1 MIFLLDHFGFS
12 MCVTVSK
19 KLVLFGGQTS
29 VKYLFTGGGTGGHI
43 YPALAIADEI
53 RRQKP
58 EAEILFVGRKDK
70 LESRVVPNQKFE
82 IKFVRSLPFPRG
94 WSPVKLLFFSGVLFM
109 GILQSTIIL
118 MRFRPKMII
127 GTGGYVSAPILFAY
141 GFLRKIRLFRSKVFL
156 YEPNACP
163 GLLNKVSA
171 RFADC
176 VGVGFDETASW
187 FDKGTV
193 AKVGYP
199 VRREF
204 KESDKIKAR
213 TNLGI
218 DQSREVVLVL
228 GGSGGSRA
236 INQALFSALPRLI
249 KNPNI
254 FVFHITGNRSDSE
267 TIADE
272 TSLSKNINQSNIEG
286 FYRQVDYVDEMSQV
300 YAAAD
305 LIVCRG
311 GAGTLTELG
320 VVGRPSIV
328 IPASVAADDHQVANA
343 RQIEMI
349 GAGKVLYEKARWMDG
364 DIEIYIDP
372 KRVFEIVS
380 DTLND
385 KEELKKMSFAAL
397 SSQQT
402 DNLKLIVE
410 LLESM
415 NEGKSIAISKF
426 DPSSKSLRVSVA
438 PNEILG
444 WVENRI
450 EQCGGLSQLPR
461 DEINYYCYRAD
472 RMLAS
477 SAWLEIPLGVRNV
490 GVKLVGLLKYQ
501 QHRQTLLHV
510 LLDKKPVNRLKR
522 SLGGDYLHNGI
533 LRRNIIERGLTMLGV
548 RDVNTQLAL
557 EQALLEDPYFEVR
570 SAAARLLGQLSLP
583 NAKSEDVLMRALM
596 DGSAVVKVEVLAAV
610 GAVAKG
616 PTILSTVK
624 NYYQHPNWMLRMAV
638 VQTLETAHKRG
649 EIEAEQL
656 KYELQQIH
664 SISSHFEPNFLL
676 ANRLR
681 DLTKQALSAID
692 QSIGE

>member
-1 MIFLLDHFGFS
+1 VIFLLDYFGFS

-29 VKYLFTGGGTGGHI
+29 VKYLFTGGGTGGHV

-82 IKFVRSLPFPRG
+82 IKFVRSLPFPRS
-94 WSPVKLLFFSGVLFM
+94 WSPVKLLFFAGILCV

-187 FDKGTV
+187 FDKGIV

-204 KESDKIKAR
+204 KGLDKIKAR

-236 INQALFSALPRLI
+236 INQALILALPNLI

-267 TIADE
+267 TFPDE
-272 TSLSKNINQSNIEG
+272 TSLSKNINQSKIEG
-286 FYRQVDYVDEMSQV
+286 FYRQVDYVDDISQV

-328 IPASVAADDHQVANA
+328 IPASIAADDHQVANA

-349 GAGKVLYEKARWMDG
+349 GAGKVLYEKAKWMDG
-364 DIEIYIDP
+364 NIEIYIDP
-372 KRVFEIVS
+372 KRVFEVVS

-385 KEELKKMSFAAL
+385 KEGLRKMSFAAL
-397 SSQQT
+397 SSQET
-402 DNLKLIVE
+402 DSLKLIVE

-415 NEGKSIAISKF
+415 NEGQSIAISKS
-426 DPSSKSLRVSVA
+426 DVSPNPLRVSVE
-438 PNEILG
+438 PNKILG

-461 DEINYYCYRAD
+461 DEINYYCYQAD

-501 QHRQTLLHV
+501 QHRQTLLQV

-533 LRRNIIERGLTMLGV
+533 LRRNVIERGLTMLGEC
-548 RDVNTQLAL
+548 DVDTQLAL

-583 NAKSEDVLMRALM
+583 NTKSEDVLMLALM
-596 DGSAVVKVEVLAAV
+596 DVSAVVKVEVLAAV

-624 NYYQHPNWMLRMAV
+624 NYYQHSNWMLRMAV
-638 VQTLETAHKRG
+638 VQTLETAYERG

-656 KYELQQIH
+656 KYELEQIH

-681 DLTKQALSAID
+681 DLKKQVLSAID